1 MTVISGGT
9 ALVGETFERIEAA
22 SILVEGERI
31 ADIGDRSSSW
41 IENQPTVDATGLT
54 LIPGFIDAHVH
65 IGFYEPGRVVRG
77 GVTTVRD
84 LAWPPE
90 IIFPLAQ
97 RSLHAGFDGPRIF
110 AAGPMLTVAG
120 GYPTRAGWAPKDTGR
135 VVSSPAEATAA
146 VDEVAGSGAA
156 IVKVALNAQ
165 VGPTLSPD
173 LLSAIV
179 AAAEERGMKVTGHV
193 YGLEEL
199 HKALDAGMHEL
210 AHMLLSPEEI
220 PDETIDR
227 MVSRG
232 MRVVP
237 TLSVFYGGGRRIAID
252 NLRRF
257 AEAGG
262 EIVYGTDLGNQGP
275 RPGIDKREIK
285 AMSSAGLDGRRI
297 LASGTVDAARW
308 LGLDDSGVLAAG
320 KRADIVGVAG
330 DPLSSATDLTKVQ
343 LVVRGGHVVKER
355 RARN

>member
-9 ALVGETFERIEAA
+9 ALVGEALERVEDA
-22 SILVEGERI
+22 SILIDDEVIE
-31 ADIGDRSSSW
+31 DIGDRSKSW
-41 IENQPTVDATGLT
+41 IEGRPTVDATGLT

-65 IGFYEPGRVVRG
+65 IGFYEPVSVVRA

-84 LAWPPE
+84 LGWPPE

-97 RSLHAGFDGPRIF
+97 RARDPGFEGPLIL

-120 GYPTRAGWAPKDTGR
+120 GYPTRAGWAPERTGL
-135 VVSSPAEATAA
+135 VVSSVNDATAA
-146 VDEVAGSGAA
+146 VDEVAAMGAA

-165 VGPTLSPD
+165 VGPTLSFD
-173 LLSAIV
+173 LLGAIV
-179 AAAEERGMKVTGHV
+179 AAAEQRALKVTGHV
-193 YGLEEL
+193 YGLDEL

-210 AHMLLSPEEI
+210 AHMLMSPERI
-220 PDETIDR
+220 PDDTIDR

-262 EIVYGTDLGNQGP
+262 AIVYGTDLGNQGP
-275 RPGIDKREIK
+275 KPGIDKREIK
-285 AMSSAGLDGRRI
+285 AMAAAGLDGRRI
-297 LASGTVDAARW
+297 VASGTVDAAR
-308 LGLDDSGVLAAG
+308 LLDLADCGVLAPG
-320 KRADIVGVAG
+320 KRADIVGIAG
-330 DPLSSATDLTKVQ
+330 DPLSNPTDLTKVR
-343 LVVRGGHVVKER
+343 LVVRGGRVMR
-355 RARN
+355 D